1 MFSDSMGVRV
11 TYVVAAKDPEEG
23 ATVMAVCRT
32 RSEAAALWVKFRDE
46 GLKDIET
53 TDSAGHRVDE
63 HDLAGLRNRSASR
76 G

>member
-1 MFSDSMGVRV
+1 MFSDSLGARV
-11 TYVVAAKDPEEG
+11 TYIVAGRDPEEG

-32 RSEAAALWVKFRDE
+32 RSEAAELWVKFRDE

-53 TDSAGHRVDE
+53 TDSAGRRVDE
-63 HDLAGLRNRSASR
+63 HDLSALRDRSASR

>member
-1 MFSDSMGVRV
+1 MFSESMGVRV

-23 ATVMAVCRT
+23 ATVIAVCRT

-53 TDSAGHRVDE
+53 TDSAGHRFDE
-63 HDLAGLRNRSASR
+63 YDLAGLRDRSAARS
-76 G
+76 